1 MSENNVVKLAV
12 RDTIIDPL
20 TELPR
25 SGAGQ
30 LIYQAVEAELLE
42 LLAEHVERWTEVG
55 KAGVVRNG
63 HLPARKLPMRKRPL
77 ICLSK
82 RMSQSIRRLP
92 SVCTKTERN

>member
-42 LLAEHVERWTEVG
+42 LLAEHVERRTEDG
-55 KAGVVRNG
+55 KEGVEV
-63 HLPARKLPMRKRPL
+63 ARVD
-77 ICLSK
+77 
-82 RMSQSIRRLP
+82 Q
-92 SVCTKTERN
+92 VAA